1 MSLPYF
7 FVEKLTPEAQ
17 NLTLNEEQSKHII
30 QVLRMQKEEEIL
42 LTDGK
47 GTKAHSV
54 ITDDHR
60 KRCEVKIVSV
70 EKQEEL
76 IPKVSIAISL
86 IKNASRF

>member
-42 LTDGK
+42 LNPQKNND
-47 GTKAHSV
+47 A
-54 ITDDHR
+54 R
-60 KRCEVKIVSV
+60 KWE
-70 EKQEEL
+70 
-76 IPKVSIAISL
+76 
-86 IKNASRF
+86 